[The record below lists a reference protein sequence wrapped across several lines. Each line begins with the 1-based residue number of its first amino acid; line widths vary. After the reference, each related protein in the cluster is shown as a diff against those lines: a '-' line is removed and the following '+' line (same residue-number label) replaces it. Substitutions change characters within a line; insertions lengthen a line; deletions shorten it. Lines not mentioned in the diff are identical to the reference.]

1 MRRNKL
7 LKLEEGFIM
16 DEEHSR
22 IIQEKKADERKAV
35 LITLIVVF
43 VVALLVLA
51 VILFLPERKTVP
63 GNIDNPANNT
73 VSGIGNTESG
83 GHTDTSST
91 SSAATSETSSIADS
105 SQTSES
111 SSQPGNNSGNSSGTT
126 SETGELVHKWVINNL
141 GYTYVYGNIGLEQF
155 NDTLAT
161 QQRYADTIN
170 ALYKT
175 LPENIKAYCI
185 VVPTNVEFVEIPRE
199 IYVADNFYNSS
210 QKKSINAINELLD
223 SGITAIN
230 IYDTINAHKS
240 EYLYFRTD
248 INWTPLAAYY
258 AYREFA
264 DAAGIQPVLLTD
276 FERERY
282 EGFLGRFY
290 TASREESLA
299 KTPDTIEYYLTD
311 KDNKC
316 KLTAYL
322 RGATYTGYK
331 VVGNQVS
338 STANG
343 YNVFLGI
350 EAEYYKIVTGAEDKG
365 KLLIISD
372 TSAAAF
378 VPYLLTH
385 YSEIHYVNPNYY
397 SGVIADLAKELGIN
411 DVLFM
416 NYVTNANRK
425 QYTTVLSQLTGV
437 TQ

>member
-1 MRRNKL
+1 
-7 LKLEEGFIM
+7 M

-22 IIQEKKADERKAV
+22 ILQEKKSDERKAI
-35 LITLIVVF
+35 LITLIVMF
-43 VVALLVLA
+43 VIALLVLA
-51 VILFLPERKTVP
+51 VILFLPERKTAP
-63 GNIDNPANNT
+63 SNTDNPANNT
-73 VSGIGNTESG
+73 LSGVAN
-83 GHTDTSST
+83 TDTSSYTET
-91 SSAATSETSSIADS
+91 SSAQTSETSSMENSKPA
-105 SQTSES
+105 SES
-111 SSQPGNNSGNSSGTT
+111 SSTSSSSNSSGTT

-155 NDTLAT
+155 NDTAAT
-161 QQRYADTIN
+161 QQRFADTIN
-170 ALYKT
+170 SLYKT

-199 IYVADNFYNSS
+199 IYAADNFFNSS
-210 QKKSINAINELLD
+210 QKKSINSINEKLD
-223 SGITAIN
+223 GDITAIN
-230 IYDTINAHKS
+230 IYDTIDAHKS

-264 DAAGIQPVLLTD
+264 NAAGIQPILLTD
-276 FERERY
+276 FEREKY

-290 TASREESLA
+290 TASKEESLA

-350 EAEYYKIVTGAEDKG
+350 EAEYYKIVTGAQDKG
-365 KLLIISD
+365 KLLIVSD

-397 SGVIADLAKELGIN
+397 SGSISKLASDNGISEI
-411 DVLFM
+411 LFM

-437 TQ
+437 DQ